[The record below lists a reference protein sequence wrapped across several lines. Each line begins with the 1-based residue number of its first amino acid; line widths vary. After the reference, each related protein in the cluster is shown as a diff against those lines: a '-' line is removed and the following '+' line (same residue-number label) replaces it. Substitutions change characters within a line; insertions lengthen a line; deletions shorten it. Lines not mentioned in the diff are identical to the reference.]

1 MVESQTCR
9 LSVSFNW
16 RTTWKLEGRPTEP
29 TTHGEPSPAVP
40 QRHQR
45 PHRRSVRLR
54 PSARLTNRQIRVLLL
69 QSVEQASTARDEV
82 SLVGRGSFRR
92 YLLMPKRRQ
101 HYVPKLYLRAFQSSP
116 LRINLYHLA
125 SRQSFKDASLR
136 DQCYSRNF
144 YGPSPEIEDR
154 LGELEDLAAPVLQAI
169 CKSGEPPVLGTE
181 QHRVLLA
188 FIGLQILRTPVAR
201 KNIKD
206 SWVKLDNQIFGD
218 SGPSPESN
226 LQRFSPEDDH
236 QALAF
241 QIKLAPQYAD
251 ALADLRM
258 LVVRTGH
265 REKLIASDNPVF

>member
-1 MVESQTCR
+1 
-9 LSVSFNW
+9 
-16 RTTWKLEGRPTEP
+16 
-29 TTHGEPSPAVP
+29 
-40 QRHQR
+40 
-45 PHRRSVRLR
+45 
-54 PSARLTNRQIRVLLL
+54 
-69 QSVEQASTARDEV
+69 
-82 SLVGRGSFRR
+82 
-92 YLLMPKRRQ
+92 MPKRRQ
-101 HYVPKLYLRAFQSSP
+101 HYVPKFYLRAFQSSP

-136 DQCYSRNF
+136 DQCYSHNF

-154 LGELEDLAAPVLQAI
+154 LGELEGLAAPVLQAI

-188 FIGLQILRTPVAR
+188 FVGLQILRTPVAR

-218 SGPSPESN
+218 SEPSPGSN
-226 LQRFSPEDDH
+226 LQRFSPADDH
-236 QALAF
+236 QALAL

-258 LVVRTGH
+258 LVVRTGL
-265 REKLIASDNPVF
+265 REKLIVSDNPVFRYNAYYRGIRHQGSLGAHNRGFKSFCPCPLVYYCYSTIAKSIIQGTRNLAALAGPMFSG